1 MPVKSKI
8 PSIRKK
14 YSEKE
19 TALSIIESAASAVR
33 QILAMEDVIEKH
45 KREMLSDMI
54 WKISEANGRWNTR
67 YFSEGVLKDDDA
79 KLQHEHVVT
88 RKQIIDQLLE
98 NPEKYKTI
106 LKQVTACV
114 VTTDE
119 HQRLNNSESGWERYK
134 QSGIRVWD
142 RLEEKWLW

>member
-14 YSEKE
+14 YSKKE
-19 TALSIIESAASAVR
+19 TALSIIESATSAVR

-67 YFSEGVLKDDDA
+67 YFSEGVLNDDDT

-106 LKQVTACV
+106 LKKVAACV